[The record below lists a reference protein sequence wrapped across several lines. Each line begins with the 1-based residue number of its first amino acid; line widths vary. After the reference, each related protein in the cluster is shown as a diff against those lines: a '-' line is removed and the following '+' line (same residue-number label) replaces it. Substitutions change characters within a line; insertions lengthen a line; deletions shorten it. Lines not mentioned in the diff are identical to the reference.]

1 MAQHADKRCEEK
13 LGLAGLSVDA
23 LAVVED
29 MAKPLKDTARHA
41 PEEELLLRAVL
52 LQIGAA
58 GDHGLRVVA
67 PARFSEKMKAL
78 ACGDVGESLCAQ
90 ATSRLLGPQAA
101 RDLFPAA
108 VGF

>member
-1 MAQHADKRCEEK
+1 MAEHADKRCEEK
-13 LGLAGLSVDA
+13 LGLAGLSMDA

-29 MAKPLKDTARHA
+29 MAEPLKNTTRHA